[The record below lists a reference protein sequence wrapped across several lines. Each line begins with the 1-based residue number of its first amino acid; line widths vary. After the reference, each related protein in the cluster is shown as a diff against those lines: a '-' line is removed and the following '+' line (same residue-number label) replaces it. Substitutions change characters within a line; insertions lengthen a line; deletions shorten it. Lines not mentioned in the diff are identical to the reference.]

1 MPTPKEHQDII
12 RSYDPKGI
20 ISYHLRNKNHK
31 LPEYK
36 EVITDGIK
44 VRIILKDGST
54 RHLPDLN
61 KGYTLKSKD
70 KFELLY
76 TKSKTDETIL

>member
-1 MPTPKEHQDII
+1 MRTPKEYQDII
-12 RSYDPKGI
+12 RSFDPKKGTI
-20 ISYHLRNKNHK
+20 GYHLRNKNHK

-36 EVITDGIK
+36 EVITEGIK

-61 KGYTLKSKD
+61 KGYELKSKD
-70 KFELLY
+70 KFELLF
-76 TKSKTDETIL
+76 TKIL

>member
-1 MPTPKEHQDII
+1 MPTPKEKQDII
-12 RSYDPKGI
+12 RSLDPKEGI
-20 ISYHLRNKNHK
+20 ITYHLRNKNHK

-61 KGYTLKSKD
+61 KGYELKSSD
-70 KFELLY
+70 KYELLF
-76 TKSKTDETIL
+76 KKAADEVHR